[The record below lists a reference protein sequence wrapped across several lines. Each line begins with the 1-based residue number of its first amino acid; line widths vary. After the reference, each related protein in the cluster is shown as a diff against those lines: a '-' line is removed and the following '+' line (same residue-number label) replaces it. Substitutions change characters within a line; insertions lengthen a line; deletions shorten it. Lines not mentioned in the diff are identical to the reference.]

1 MAQSS
6 GSFID
11 LRSCNLVSR
20 YVQGPGALK
29 HLVSLLQSLQ
39 AGRVL
44 VIAGKKTM
52 NVLEDYGLFKL
63 IESTGAS
70 YTKLIFGDGPCGAE
84 CCDEEIERLVKLA
97 SRESFDVVIG
107 AGGGKAIDTAKA
119 VAHMLKLPLVVVP
132 TIASTTAP
140 CTSLSAVYT
149 CSHVFKEY
157 RYWSRNPYAVIVDTK
172 IIMNAPAKYLA
183 CGIGDTVC
191 RYTEV
196 ADIAKA
202 RDVNSILKQ
211 LNNGETLI
219 GLSAAGAM
227 IGAVLGYG
235 EEAIKGVERKE
246 HSNALELV
254 VEAVTLLSQIAYECS
269 GISGLVP
276 HAIYNAFTHLRPL
289 EKYRNRAFPCHGEV
303 VFYGLLIDMTLKN
316 YSEKE
321 IANMMRFGRR
331 IGLAT
336 NLSELGFNN
345 IDYNE
350 ITLIAEEA
358 SKELR
363 SISPGE
369 IVKAIKEVERL
380 SSKAVKRF
388 KL

>member
-11 LRSCNLVSR
+11 LRSCNFVSR
-20 YVQGPGALK
+20 YIQGPGALK
-29 HLVSLLQSLQ
+29 HLASLLQSLQ

-44 VIAGKKTM
+44 VIAGKKAM

-63 IESTGAS
+63 VESTGAS
-70 YTKLIFGDGPCGAE
+70 YTKLVFGDGPCGAE

-97 SRESFDVVIG
+97 NRESFDVVIG

-149 CSHVFKEY
+149 CNHVFKEY

-172 IIMNAPAKYLA
+172 IIMNAPVKYLA

-196 ADIAKA
+196 SDIAKA

-219 GLSAAGAM
+219 GLSATGVM
-227 IGAVLGYG
+227 IRAVLGYG
-235 EEAIKGVERKE
+235 EEAVKSVERKE

-289 EKYRNRAFPCHGEV
+289 EKYRNSAFPCHGEV

-358 SKELR
+358 SKELQ

-380 SSKAVKRF
+380 SSKAVKRL